1 MLGWL
6 FGNRAEREAKQ
17 LNRDAPLILE
27 HARNMFSESSMTVV
41 ADLTREH
48 IERAHVQYG
57 TQTIDFRRALQDYKR
72 LHKDARGRNDQRAL
86 SALTLVIIYLRSEIA
101 GAAAAPA
108 RDTINAFTASCA
120 SAPDSDAE
128 TDAPSD

>member
-27 HARNMFSESSMTVV
+27 HARNMFSEGSMTVV
-41 ADLTREH
+41 ADLAREH

-57 TQTIDFRRALQDYKR
+57 TQIIDFRRALLDYRR

-101 GAAAAPA
+101 GEAAAPA
-108 RDTINAFTASCA
+108 RDTINDFTASSG
-120 SAPDSDAE
+120 SAAEPD
-128 TDAPSD
+128 TPSD

>member
-27 HARNMFSESSMTVV
+27 HARNMFSEGSMTVV
-41 ADLTREH
+41 ADLAREH

-57 TQTIDFRRALQDYKR
+57 TQAIDYRRALQDYKR

-101 GAAAAPA
+101 GEAAAPA
-108 RDTINAFTASCA
+108 RDTINNFTASCA
-120 SAPDSDAE
+120 
-128 TDAPSD
+128 TDTDTGAPSD